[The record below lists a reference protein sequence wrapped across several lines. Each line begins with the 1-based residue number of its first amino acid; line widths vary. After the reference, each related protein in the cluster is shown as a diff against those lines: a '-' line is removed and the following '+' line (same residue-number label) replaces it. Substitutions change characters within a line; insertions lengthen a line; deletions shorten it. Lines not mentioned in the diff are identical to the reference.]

1 MQALADSGL
10 LLILGFTVLP
20 LLYSCPPW
28 SGRSAVWGSA
38 RSCWPSFPAVTD
50 LPECIQCGVISIG
63 ERVEIPL
70 RC

>member
-1 MQALADSGL
+1 MQAFADSGL

-20 LLYSCPPW
+20 LLYMLPTLV
-28 SGRSAVWGSA
+28 GAVRRVGVRA
-38 RSCWPSFPAVTD
+38 FMLAVLPAVTD

-70 RC
+70 RG

>member
-1 MQALADSGL
+1 MQAFAESGL

-20 LLYSCPPW
+20 LLYSCPHW

-50 LPECIQCGVISIG
+50 LPESIQRGVISIREG
-63 ERVEIPL
+63 VQVSL
-70 RC
+70 RR